1 MPANTPYLQ
10 QLKQWM
16 LHSFAFAHGG
26 TDVDPGA
33 IPMHPAL
40 GAAPA
45 GAPTA
50 QKVQPTQPMGGLST
64 GVNQFGTYNQQMVR
78 PDGSYALPIKDY
90 IGGQSTGP
98 GKGNIPGLG
107 NIKIK

>member
-16 LHSFAFAHGG
+16 LHAFTFAHGG
-26 TDVDPGA
+26 TDVDPGN

-50 QKVQPTQPMGGLST
+50 QKIQTPQPSKGASGGVST
-64 GVNQFGTYNQQMVR
+64 TRGAMQVRPNGSSVYDIPNFSSQFGPTYVPPQ
-78 PDGSYALPIKDY
+78 
-90 IGGQSTGP
+90 GQ
-98 GKGNIPGLG
+98 IQL
-107 NIKIK
+107 